1 MRIPE
6 SAPFPLTSGGGNV
19 WTGTVLW
26 TLGIEIGSDSQPKP
40 GSVRRW
46 ARVDE
51 DEGDRRGRARRLR
64 RDADVL
70 RRYRGALATHL
81 HKQRNRTAQQR
92 DKAQNLHDQHISRR
106 NSALMLVAGRLKYIA
121 YREWDSCCSLDAS
134 LSKEQ
139 PSQRLAEFA
148 QKLLTIP
155 RRGLSSLVSTFK
167 NPCLVICEDWP
178 WIE

>member
-1 MRIPE
+1 MHPRIRPIPVDKRRWQRLDWDCFMDTRNRDRFRFAAK
-6 SAPFPLTSGGGNV
+6 S
-19 WTGTVLW
+19 
-26 TLGIEIGSDSQPKP
+26 

-46 ARVDE
+46 VRVDE

-106 NSALMLVAGRLKYIA
+106 KSALMLVARRLKHIA

-148 QKLLTIP
+148 Q
-155 RRGLSSLVSTFK
+155 
-167 NPCLVICEDWP
+167 NY
-178 WIE
+178 

>member
-1 MRIPE
+1 MDTQNRDRFKF
-6 SAPFPLTSGGGNV
+6 AAKV
-19 WTGTVLW
+19 
-26 TLGIEIGSDSQPKP
+26 
-40 GSVRRW
+40 GSVCRW

-81 HKQRNRTAQQR
+81 YKQRNRTAQQK

-106 NSALMLVAGRLKYIA
+106 KSALMLVAGRLKHIA

-148 QKLLTIP
+148 Q
-155 RRGLSSLVSTFK
+155 
-167 NPCLVICEDWP
+167 NY
-178 WIE
+178 